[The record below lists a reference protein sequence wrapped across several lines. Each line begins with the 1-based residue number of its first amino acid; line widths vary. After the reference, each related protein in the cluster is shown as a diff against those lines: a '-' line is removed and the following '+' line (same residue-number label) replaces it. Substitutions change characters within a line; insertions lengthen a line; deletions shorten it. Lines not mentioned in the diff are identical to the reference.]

1 MRRSTF
7 LKFSATFLCATTL
20 SSTSVF
26 AADAGTY
33 RPGNAYHSMTAASPD
48 VCEMQCSGDA
58 QCRSWN
64 FVRISERAEGVCEFN
79 ENMSSPVASAISIS
93 GNNVSRARST
103 KVIAGQTNTVRVGA
117 PSVTQA
123 PAQKRVQTEAK
134 RQIVRQQPPQTK
146 SPQVATH
153 RAPMPPA
160 SAGRSTF
167 VGSAAA
173 HPVRAPHST
182 AAAVQFRHSL
192 EEVRPTSP
200 VAAAPR
206 TGPQSRTARSNVP
219 ASYSHADP
227 RLQRQ
232 LQQQRQSAPAIP
244 ANQRTNTPS
253 APSYQP
259 YSPPTAPAS
268 YAAASGGLSAPPG
281 VPPLAPQTP
290 TPNAAPTYHAPTMAG
305 APAPVAP
312 RRVSIP
318 SELSPRPMGAS
329 DSIFGSL
336 YDDVKVPRPVDPALT
351 SDPEAPIATVSSVPV
366 AKITSG
372 ALPTVR

>member
-7 LKFSATFLCATTL
+7 LKFSATFLCATAL

-33 RPGNAYHSMTAASPD
+33 RPGNAYHSITAPSPD

-64 FVRISERAEGVCEFN
+64 FVRISELAEGVCEFN

-123 PAQKRVQTEAK
+123 PAQRQVQPQAK

-153 RAPMPPA
+153 RAPMPPTA
-160 SAGRSTF
+160 AGRSAF
-167 VGSAAA
+167 VGSAAT
-173 HPVRAPHST
+173 HPIGAPRRT
-182 AAAVQFRHSL
+182 PTAVQFRHSL

-200 VAAAPR
+200 AAAAP
-206 TGPQSRTARSNVP
+206 QSRPQTRTTHSNAP

-232 LQQQRQSAPAIP
+232 LQQQRQSVPAIP
-244 ANQRTNTPS
+244 APQRTATPS

-259 YSPPTAPAS
+259 YSPQAEPSS
-268 YAAASGGLSAPPG
+268 YATASGGLTAPPG
-281 VPPLAPQTP
+281 VPPLAPQ
-290 TPNAAPTYHAPTMAG
+290 APTANVAPSYHTPTMAG
-305 APAPVAP
+305 APSPVAP
-312 RRVSIP
+312 RRVAIP

-351 SDPEAPIATVSSVPV
+351 TDPEAPIATVSSVPV

-372 ALPTVR
+372 ALPPVR